1 MTKFFNKFKK
11 FCSWPIFGPF
21 SQFSKKLMI
30 RFQENTRTGGR
41 ADELYYIGFFW
52 LHPGF
57 QQDFKINSSKE
68 RFTLEIDNEKM

>member
-1 MTKFFNKFKK
+1 
-11 FCSWPIFGPF
+11 
-21 SQFSKKLMI
+21 MI
-30 RFQENTRTGGR
+30 QFQENTRTGGR